1 MWRSFSIRWGEL
13 PSRQARAGPK
23 SDCSR
28 EFLKIDLPSL
38 PQRALGKEHN
48 LQLEI
53 CPDCN

>member
-1 MWRSFSIRWGEL
+1 
-13 PSRQARAGPK
+13 
-23 SDCSR
+23 
-28 EFLKIDLPSL
+28 LPSL